1 MHRGEFKARRWFPAA
16 GGHDGKDSFRRYGH
30 ILAQAP
36 SSAEPAIDRDRLDAL
51 VEATARQ
58 DRDAFARL
66 FAFYAPRV
74 KAYLLRLN
82 SSDSLAEELTQ
93 EVMLTVWR
101 KAAQF
106 DRSQATSSTWIFR
119 IARNRRIDAARRAAK
134 PELDGEDPALAPSEP
149 QAPDEAL
156 FDGERA
162 SRVQAAMAD
171 LPEDQILLLRLAFF
185 DGLSHRDIAE
195 RIGVPLG
202 TVKSRLRLAFDK
214 LRKRLDQSDL

>member
-1 MHRGEFKARRWFPAA
+1 M
-16 GGHDGKDSFRRYGH
+16 
-30 ILAQAP
+30 
-36 SSAEPAIDRDRLDAL
+36 
-51 VEATARQ
+51 EATARQ

-82 SSDSLAEELTQ
+82 SSDSLAEELAQ

-101 KAAQF
+101 KASLF
-106 DRSQATSSTWIFR
+106 DRSQASASTWIFR
-119 IARNRRIDAARRAAK
+119 IARNRRIDAARRADK
-134 PELDGEDPALAPSEP
+134 PDLDGEDPALAPSAP
-149 QAPDEAL
+149 ASPDEAL
-156 FDGERA
+156 ASGER
-162 SRVQAAMAD
+162 STRVQEAMAG
-171 LPEDQILLLRLAFF
+171 LPQEQIALLRLAFF

-214 LRKRLDQSDL
+214 LRKRLDRSDL